1 MDSIRITIK
10 DGRYSKDEVCG
21 EFTALGP
28 VKRGTKGW
36 FVAVPGGELGI
47 NGDPM
52 RACRVLLNEAEAM
65 QLKDGPLGRAFM
77 TEAEMIDQAEE
88 EVVHTPES
96 DEATLHRL
104 REMFGIMNEMGWSM
118 SEGKIK
124 GLIVFGPPGVG
135 KSWGLIKAMEQASL
149 DRELADLPLRHT
161 VYSGYMTTLHLYKA
175 LWETREPGQV
185 AIFDDCDNVLADPDS
200 LNLLKTS
207 LDTTD
212 KRTLSYHA
220 ESRLLEAE
228 SIDNRFDFNGGIAFI
243 TNTDF
248 EHSRGK
254 IHDHLQA
261 IISRC
266 HYLDLTI
273 DTAHDK
279 FLWMKE
285 VTLKQ
290 NMLRRKGLS
299 IEEAHEIIDFI
310 EENLGQM
317 RELSLRMVLKIADL
331 RKTDSERYDWRTK
344 ARVTCMKRDHRSLIA
359 RAFGDTSLDTFEKKQ
374 KADKR
379 RTTGGA

>member
-1 MDSIRITIK
+1 MTDIKITIK
-10 DGRYSKDEVCG
+10 NGRYSKDEVAG

-36 FVAVPGGELGI
+36 FVAVPGGELGV

-52 RACRVLLNEAEAM
+52 RACRVLLTDAEAAG
-65 QLKDGPLGRAFM
+65 LKDGPLGRAFL
-77 TEAEMIDQAEE
+77 TEDEIYEKAEAEM
-88 EVVHTPES
+88 VHTPES
-96 DEATLHRL
+96 DEQTLGRL
-104 REMFGIMNEMGWSM
+104 REMFDIMNEMGWSM
-118 SEGKIK
+118 ADGDIK

-135 KSWGLIKAMEQASL
+135 KSWGLIKAMEEASL
-149 DRELADLPLRHT
+149 AEMSLRHT
-161 VYSGYMTTLHLYKA
+161 VYSGFMTPVHLYKS
-175 LWETREPGQV
+175 LWENREPGQV

-212 KRTLSYHA
+212 KRVLSYNA
-220 ESRLLEAE
+220 ESRLLESE
-228 SIDNRFDFNGGIAFI
+228 GIDRRFEFNGGIAFI

-248 EHSRGK
+248 EHARGK

-273 DTAHDK
+273 DTKHDK

-290 NMLRRKGLS
+290 NMLQRKGLS
-299 IEEAHEIIDFI
+299 LKEAQEIIDFI
-310 EENLGQM
+310 EENLDEM

-331 RKTDSERYDWRTK
+331 RKTDTSRYDWRKK
-344 ARVTCMKRDHRSLIA
+344 ARVTCMKRDRHSQLA
-359 RAFGDTSLDTFEKKQ
+359 RVFGDERLKSFEDKQ

-379 RTTGGA
+379 RTSGLA